1 MAAGSNT
8 TIAKISAR
16 AKPSAMACPRCGS
29 TLNGVTETRTQA
41 DNSIRRKRA
50 CAGCQGTWMTVERA
64 LSHGPGGVR
73 TQFGL
78 RAFTDHGAHSAPDPH
93 IGPVAPLA
101 YFLPWLDDH
110 ERELLLLA
118 RQLRPEDRRVL
129 GDLAR
134 LLGGGAATNALPDE
148 DSA

>member
-8 TIAKISAR
+8 TIAKISGR

-64 LSHGPGGVR
+64 LSTGPGGER
-73 TQFGL
+73 AQIGL
-78 RAFTDHGAHSAPDPH
+78 RTVTSHGAHSAPDTQ

-101 YFLPWLDDH
+101 LFLPWLEDD

-134 LLGGGAATNALPDE
+134 SLGRGAVTDVMPDA